1 MSLSSVSV
9 SRRIT
14 FLMVFIFIV
23 GVGFFGLSQLGID
36 LFPKLEFPMVIVASG
51 MSGAGPEEME
61 NLVTKYLE
69 EAVSRVE
76 NVRKVT
82 SSSVN
87 GSSVIM
93 AEFQWGHSLDI
104 AETDIR
110 RQLDLYGSALPDDAS
125 DPMVLALDPS
135 MQPIMFIGFSS
146 PVLDDFALRK
156 LIEDEI
162 EPRLARQEGVGSV
175 SVAGG
180 LVREI
185 QVEVDPAKLQNT
197 GVSISQVVG
206 ALAAVRNDT
215 PAGNVDS
222 GGERINV
229 RIESSVTSLADLEQL
244 VVGGG
249 PGGPILLRDVA
260 TIIDGESELTEV
272 IRMNQSPS
280 LFTFIQRRSDAN
292 TVNVCN
298 TVQGELD
305 RIAREYEGQVVPYV
319 MYDQS
324 TFIKQSISNLASTGI
339 TATILAFLVLL
350 FFLRS
355 PRGSFIAGSA
365 IPVSIVVT
373 FAAMHFFDVDLN
385 MISLAGLALAVG
397 MLVDNSIVVLE
408 NIYRHRS
415 MGHSAVESAVKGAGE
430 VGMAITASTLTTL
443 AVFIPI
449 LFVPGLA
456 GQMFREM
463 VLTIVFS
470 LIVSLFV
477 ALSLVPLLSSF
488 AEKLVPSHKKGS
500 LGDRIKNWFE
510 TFEKKYNSLVAT
522 AVRRRKFILIATA
535 VAFAGSLALVP
546 VLKTEFIPANDDG
559 MIQLNLEAAIG
570 TDLETTTAMAEAL
583 EDSIVAIF
591 EDDDLITIYTQV
603 GTSGGFDAIFGGT
616 KGTYS
621 VEMILRL
628 VPVTERSIGQKEY
641 EERIRQ
647 MLNNIAGFEYDISGG
662 NFMGGS
668 AIEITVFGDDLDILS
683 MASETISD
691 AISEIEGVRE
701 PKTTMEDVVPE
712 LTFRQDYTLLAL
724 HGLHPSSV
732 SAELSNAFGNSPA
745 TVFRD
750 GGDEYNVIVRV
761 PEYVRDSREELNYLP
776 VMGNPAVNFG
786 RYTERLI
793 STSIQRTNQQ
803 RSVTITCDVSGRSL
817 DKVAAD
823 VERVVEENNDYGLRI
838 EYGGEMKDQKETF
851 MYLGIAI
858 IVAALLVYMVMAS
871 QFESLLEPFIII
883 FTVPMAIIGVI
894 IGLFITGTPLSVMSL
909 IGVLMLAGIVV
920 NNGIVMVDYA
930 NQTLCRKKTSLED
943 AIVEASTT
951 RLRPILMTAL
961 TTILAMTPLA
971 LGIGEGA
978 ESWAPMAITVIFGL
992 AAATV
997 LTLIVEPCV
1006 YVVLGKRIAKKV
1018 CRSEQE

>member
-1 MSLSSVSV
+1 MSLSSLSV
-9 SRRIT
+9 RRRIS
-14 FLMVFIFIV
+14 FMMLFIFIV

-51 MSGAGPEEME
+51 MTGAGPEEME

-69 EAVSRVE
+69 QAVSRVE
-76 NVRKVT
+76 NVKEV
-82 SSSVN
+82 SSSSTN
-87 GSSVIM
+87 GSSVVM
-93 AEFQWGHSLDI
+93 AEFDWGHSLEL

-110 RQLDLYGSALPDDAS
+110 RQLDLYGSALPEDAT

-175 SVAGG
+175 TVAGG

-185 QVEVDPAKLQNT
+185 QVEVDPTRMQTA
-197 GVSISQVVG
+197 GVSISQIIG
-206 ALAAVRNDT
+206 ALATVRNDT

-229 RIESSVTSLADLEQL
+229 RIESSVTSLTDLEQL
-244 VVGGG
+244 VVGFG
-249 PGGPILLRDVA
+249 PSGPVLLRDVA
-260 TIIDGESELTEV
+260 RIIDGEAEVNEV
-272 IRMNQSPS
+272 IRMNQTPS
-280 LFTFIQRRSDAN
+280 LFAFLQRRSDAN

-298 TVQGELD
+298 EVQAELD
-305 RIAREYEGQVVPYV
+305 RIAVDYEGQVVPYV

-324 TFIKQSISNLASTGI
+324 TFIKQSISNLANTGV

-355 PRGSFIAGSA
+355 PRGASIAGSA
-365 IPVSIVVT
+365 IPISIIVT
-373 FAAMHFFDVDLN
+373 FATMHFFDVDLN

-408 NIYRHRS
+408 NIYRHRT
-415 MGHSAVESAVKGAGE
+415 MGQSAVDSAVNGAGE

-488 AEKLVPSHKKGS
+488 AEKLVPTHKKGS
-500 LGDRIKNWFE
+500 VGDRIKEGFE
-510 TFEKKYNSLVAT
+510 ATEKRYNTILKRVIEHRKLTLIVTLLV
-522 AVRRRKFILIATA
+522 LL
-535 VAFAGSLALVP
+535 GSLGLSTK
-546 VLKTEFIPANDDG
+546 LKTEFIPANDDG
-559 MIQLNLEAAIG
+559 MIQVMLEAAIG
-570 TDLETTTAMAEAL
+570 TDLETTTEMAIAL
-583 EDSIVAIF
+583 EDSLRALF
-591 EDDDLITIYTQV
+591 EDDDLITMYTQV

-641 EERIRQ
+641 EERIRE
-647 MLNNIAGFEYDISGG
+647 LLENTAGFEYDISGG

-668 AIEITVFGDDLDILS
+668 AIEITLFGDDLDILS
-683 MASETISD
+683 MQSESIRE
-691 AISEIEGVRE
+691 AISEVEGVRE
-701 PKTTMEDVVPE
+701 AKTSMEDMVPE
-712 LTFRQDYTLLAL
+712 LTFKQDYTMLSLR
-724 HGLHPSSV
+724 GMHPYSV
-732 SAELSNAFGNSPA
+732 ANEISNAFGNSPA
-745 TVFRD
+745 TVFRE
-750 GGDEYNVIVRV
+750 GGDEFNVIVRV
-761 PEYVRDSREELNYLP
+761 PEYMRDSREELNYLP
-776 VMGNPAVNFG
+776 VAGVPAANFG
-786 RYTERLI
+786 HYSERLI

-803 RSVTITCDVSGRSL
+803 RSVVISCDVAGRSL

-823 VERVVEENNDYGLRI
+823 VERVVEENNPYGLRV

-851 MYLGIAI
+851 LYLGIAI
-858 IVAALLVYMVMAS
+858 VVAALLVYMVMAS

-883 FTVPMAIIGVI
+883 FTVPMAVIGVVL
-894 IGLFITGTPLSVMSL
+894 GLLITGTPLSVMSL

-930 NQTLCRKKTSLED
+930 NQTLCRKKNTLEE

-978 ESWAPMAITVIFGL
+978 ESWAPMAVTVIFGL

-1006 YVVLGKRIAKKV
+1006 YVVLGRRIARKV
-1018 CRSEQE
+1018 CET